1 MMLDPLAEVRIR
13 VFVPVD
19 VGRCQFVMDILRHG
33 ERGKREKDPDDPQDE
48 SSPQQGKNG
57 GVVQCRCHEQGDRIP
72 EMVRLISLWKP
83 IRNKPI
89 LATLSTGMDFRR
101 SIR

>member
-1 MMLDPLAEVRIR
+1 
-13 VFVPVD
+13 
-19 VGRCQFVMDILRHG
+19 
-33 ERGKREKDPDDPQDE
+33 
-48 SSPQQGKNG
+48 
-57 GVVQCRCHEQGDRIP
+57 VQCRCHEQGDRIP